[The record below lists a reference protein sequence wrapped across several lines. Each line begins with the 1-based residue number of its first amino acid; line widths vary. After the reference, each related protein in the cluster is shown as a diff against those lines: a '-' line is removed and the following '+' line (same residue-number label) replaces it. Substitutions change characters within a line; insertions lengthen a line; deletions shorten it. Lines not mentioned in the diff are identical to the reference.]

1 MKSVAEKA
9 RVKPGTTVAVINPV
23 DDVVKALG
31 FPKDVS
37 FVKPAAAQIVLLFV
51 NTRAELQSK
60 MPRAV
65 DGLGAGA
72 TLWVMFRKGSKAAG
86 LDMKR
91 DDVWEVAERLGLR
104 PVSLLSVDEIWSAFR
119 FRRAK

>member
-9 RVKPGTTVAVINPV
+9 RIKPGTTVAVINPV
-23 DDVVKALG
+23 DDVVKAWG
-31 FPKDVS
+31 VPTDVS

-51 NTRAELQSK
+51 KTRAELQSK

-65 DGLGAGA
+65 EGLAPGA
-72 TLWVMFRKGSKAAG
+72 TVWVMFRKGSKAAG

-91 DDVWEVAERLGLR
+91 DDVWEIACRLGVR
-104 PVSLLSVDEIWSAFR
+104 PVSLLSVDETWSAFR